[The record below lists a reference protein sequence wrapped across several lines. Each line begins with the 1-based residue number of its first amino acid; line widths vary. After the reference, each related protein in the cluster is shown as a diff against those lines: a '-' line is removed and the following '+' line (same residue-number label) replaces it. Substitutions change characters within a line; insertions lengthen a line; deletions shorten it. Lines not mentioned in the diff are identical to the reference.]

1 MDIILTFVALVSP
14 LVLTPCEY
22 EDSNGC
28 YWDAGQSGNGV
39 GHSFTAL
46 DDGTVIYW
54 PEGF

>member
-1 MDIILTFVALVSP
+1 MDLMAALVALFSP
-14 LVLTPCEY
+14 LVYQPCEY

-46 DDGTVIYW
+46 KDGTVIYW
-54 PEGF
+54 PKGF